1 MVLYFSEVQIWD
13 MYILLMRVSCSGVYV
28 GFDANQISA
37 RINGTVFDIFAPYL
51 NKFLDGIVSKSYHR
65 NI

>member
-28 GFDANQISA
+28 DFDANQILA
-37 RINGTVFDIFAPYL
+37 RINGTVFDMFKYL
-51 NKFLDGIVSKSYHR
+51 PLI
-65 NI
+65 